1 MLNKYSYI
9 FALIYII
16 IDLLYINLNKNF
28 YNNVV
33 YNIQSKN
40 ITTKKYTTYVAL
52 LAYLI
57 LYIGWLYFIANNI
70 NKKST
75 YKNTIILSILY
86 SLVIYGVFN
95 TTLYVLFV
103 NWDIKAM
110 LVDMTWGIS
119 WITLIS
125 IIYLYVIK
133 LI

>member
-16 IDLLYINLNKNF
+16 IDLVYINLNKNF

-33 YNIQSKN
+33 YNIQSKK
-40 ITTKKYTTYVAL
+40 ITSKKYTTFVAL

-70 NKKST
+70 NKNSS
-75 YKNTIILSILY
+75 YKDIIVMCILY

-103 NWDIKAM
+103 NWDVKAM

-133 LI
+133 SN